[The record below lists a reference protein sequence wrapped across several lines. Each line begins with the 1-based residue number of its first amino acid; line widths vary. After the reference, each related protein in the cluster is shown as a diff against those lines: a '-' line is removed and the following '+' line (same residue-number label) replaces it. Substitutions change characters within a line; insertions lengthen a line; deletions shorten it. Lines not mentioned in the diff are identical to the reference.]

1 MTVVYVILSAYA
13 GLLAVYMFA
22 IVVGAWLYRPE
33 GEAPAILPRIAVI
46 MPAHNE
52 EGGIAKAVSSVLD
65 TDYPSNRLSVFV
77 LADNCTDRTAEIAE
91 SSGATVW
98 VRTDDLNR
106 GKGQALDWALRTQA
120 GVLEAFD
127 LITFIDA
134 DMNTDRAFFSN
145 AARYFTQKDVQVV
158 QGRYTMSADDP
169 SWLRAMAFASF
180 AYVNH
185 IRPAGRCFWGG
196 TAGLKGGGMVFRRD
210 LILRLGW
217 PAHSI
222 TEDVELGARLLRE
235 GVAVIYAPN
244 AVVTSTVPVSRK
256 AVRVQQTRWEGGRLQ
271 LFRDHFGSLFRQA
284 WASRSFASLDAL
296 FDATVPPLSLLILLC
311 GVGAVVALAQDASIA
326 FFACCFVAFALAVLS
341 GLIQLRASPAIWVRL
356 ALAPGFFLWKL
367 SIMWSVGLSRTAS
380 SWTRTPRNK

>member
-1 MTVVYVILSAYA
+1 MTAVYVILSAYA

-65 TDYPSNRLSVFV
+65 TDYPSDRLGVFV
-77 LADNCTDRTAEIAE
+77 LADNCTDRTAEIAG

-106 GKGQALDWALRTQA
+106 GKGQALDWALRTHA

-145 AARYFTQKDVQVV
+145 AARYFTRKDVQVV
-158 QGRYTMSADDP
+158 QGRYTMSADEP

-210 LILRLGW
+210 LILRVAW
-217 PAHSI
+217 PTHSI
-222 TEDVELGARLLRE
+222 TEDVEFGAWLLAE
-235 GVAVIYAPN
+235 NISVTYAPD
-244 AVVTSTVPVSRK
+244 AVVTSTVPVSRD
-256 AVRVQQTRWEGGRLQ
+256 AVRVQQTRWESGRVQVLQ
-271 LFRDHFGSLFRQA
+271 AQLAPLGRQGWSL
-284 WASRSFASLDAL
+284 RSIAAVEAL
-296 FDATVPPLSLLILLC
+296 FDATVPPLSIVIVLC
-311 GVGAVVALAQDASIA
+311 LAGAAFALAQDRSIVI
-326 FFACCFVAFALAVLS
+326 FACCVVAFGLAVLS
-341 GLIQLRASPAIWVRL
+341 GLMQLRASPSIWMRL
-356 ALAPGFFLWKL
+356 ALAPGFLLWKL
-367 SIMWSVGLSRTAS
+367 TVVWYAILRRKTSGWV
-380 SWTRTPRNK
+380 RTPRNR